1 MNNGIINFL
10 NIVVSIIEINI
21 IIKSD
26 KKVNIKCLEK
36 RSNNLYLDVR
46 QLMMRLKKMKKIN
59 QEKTKL

>member
-36 RSNNLYLDVR
+36 RSNNL
-46 QLMMRLKKMKKIN
+46 I
-59 QEKTKL
+59 